1 MAEALLVLRIIKTI
15 VGLIGLIGNT
25 LVATVIYRVKFMH
38 TLTNAFICNQAVVDF
53 LGSLFLILSSNIAVP
68 DPLPDTLGY
77 HVVCHLW
84 LSNLFLWAFFT
95 SSTMNLL
102 SLTCERYVAIVYP
115 FKYATLYTTKS
126 VTCIMVVIWLSGL
139 ILDGAYTAAVN
150 TYANGQCFYSS
161 AVGSRTLGIVFILVK
176 FFIPAIFMLAVY
188 SHMTVELKR
197 SANRIGAI
205 APTVSATVNSGPGTS
220 AGGARPLNA
229 EESLLRARRNI
240 FKTLL
245 IVFLTFLV
253 CWTPNQVIFF
263 MFNFGWSLDFSG
275 AIYII
280 SVSLVAINS
289 CVNPFIYAFKYKQFR
304 RGFLSLIGQTDEDP
318 LRPSEAATRQWNFRN
333 SEATP

>member
-1 MAEALLVLRIIKTI
+1 MAEPLLILRIIKTL
-15 VGLIGLIGNT
+15 VGLLGLIGNT
-25 LVATVIYRVKFMH
+25 VVATVIYKVEFMH

-53 LGSLFLILSSNIAVP
+53 LGSLFLILSSNIAAP

-77 HVVCHLW
+77 HVACHIW
-84 LSNLFLWAFFT
+84 LSNLLMWACFT
-95 SSTMNLL
+95 SSSVNLL

-115 FKYATLYTTKS
+115 FRYARLYTNKT
-126 VTCIMVVIWLSGL
+126 VVLMLVIIWLSGL

-150 TYANGQCFYSS
+150 TFEDGKCFYSS
-161 AVGSRTLGIVFILVK
+161 AISSRALGIVFIMFK
-176 FFIPAIFMLAVY
+176 FFIPAIFMVFVY

-197 SANRIGAI
+197 SATRIGNI
-205 APTVSATVNSGPGTS
+205 APTVSATVHSGASTAASSVEAP
-220 AGGARPLNA
+220 
-229 EESLLRARRNI
+229 EQSLLRARRNV
-240 FKTLL
+240 FKTLVM
-245 IVFLTFLV
+245 VFATFLV

-304 RGFLSLIGQTDEDP
+304 RGFQSLIGRGGQAEGDSLQT
-318 LRPSEAATRQWNFRN
+318 SEAATRQWNPRN
-333 SEATP
+333 GAS